1 MSRPIRRGRLSAI
14 LLISVVFGL
23 TVPAVVLAHAELVR
37 AIPADGSTVTEPV
50 TVISGR
56 YSESL
61 VGDSN
66 LRVLADDGS
75 VVATGTPDPN
85 DRNRMI
91 ARPEPPLTFGHFTV
105 KSTAFSAD
113 GHLERAEWA
122 FTVAATATPTPT
134 AQSSEPASSEPSDTP
149 EPTASATASPTP
161 ASPAPGSSTGSGN
174 DVILPIIAALAII
187 TIGAGLLLSRG
198 RRGPSA

>member
-1 MSRPIRRGRLSAI
+1 VRLQAALI
-14 LLISVVFGL
+14 ISVVLGL
-23 TVPAVVLAHAELVR
+23 AVPAVVAAHAELVR

-75 VVATGTPDPN
+75 VVVTGAPDPN
-85 DRNRMI
+85 DDKRMI
-91 ARPEPPLTFGHFTV
+91 ARPEPPLTSGHFTV

-122 FTVAATATPTPT
+122 FTVTVTATPTQT
-134 AQSSEPASSEPSDTP
+134 AQSSEPASSGPSVTP

-161 ASPAPGSSTGSGN
+161 AASPAPGSSTGSGN